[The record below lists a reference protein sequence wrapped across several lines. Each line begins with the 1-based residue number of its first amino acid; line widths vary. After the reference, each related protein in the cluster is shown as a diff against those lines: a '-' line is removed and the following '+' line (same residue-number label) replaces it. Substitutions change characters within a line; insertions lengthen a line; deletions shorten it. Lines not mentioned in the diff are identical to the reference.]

1 MSYLVL
7 ARKYRS
13 QDFGELVGQGAV
25 AKTLLSAIQS
35 GRLAHAYLF
44 TGTRGVGKTSTARLF
59 ARALNAPDTLP
70 GTPHGEGKEYPS
82 KDIQGRMAEAIMR
95 GDDLNVIEID
105 GASNNSVDQARELI
119 SKAGLSP
126 VSGAPY
132 KIYIID
138 EVHMLTQAAFN
149 ALLKTM
155 EEPPAHVKFILCT
168 TEPHKVIPTIQSR
181 CQKFNF
187 RSIPAA
193 EVKKHLADLCAKEN
207 IKADEDVL
215 FQVAALGG
223 GSMRDALSL
232 LDRLIATGA
241 QPVTLQVLE
250 EMLGLPPQAGV
261 AQLVDALADGDAAK
275 ALDRVDQL
283 IRSGI
288 AQEQLIDAL
297 IERLRHLMIAC
308 ACGAES
314 AIIEASEQTRQGL
327 AAQAKRFDAP
337 GLVYTLTLCE
347 NLKRFTKDSTTA
359 RAMLDA
365 SIVRLALSEKMADL
379 PSLLAQQAD
388 AVKKKLSSEP
398 EDRNSFGTSPGTAG
412 LQAGPGA
419 AGLETRGGM
428 LASARAGVNA
438 GEPGAG
444 LKTGGPGAEASDAG
458 RSASSPSEAWSLLLA
473 REARRPLSAWMESF
487 RPCAD
492 QPEAGVLRL
501 EPLPGKRDM
510 TAFAQSRMGWVGEEI
525 KKILGAPCRA
535 HLEAKA
541 QTPAPVRGAA
551 FGGIPKDKVMALPLV
566 QAAMEILEAMPYDAQ
581 AWSPAAESDEKAL
594 ASDEGS
600 GDNAAAPAPDFAEF
614 ADD

>member
-25 AKTLLSAIQS
+25 AKTLLSAIAS

-59 ARALNAPDTLP
+59 ARALNAPDSLP
-70 GTPHGEGKEYPS
+70 GTPRGEGKTYPD
-82 KDIQGRMAEAIMR
+82 KDVQGRMAESIMR

-155 EEPPAHVKFILCT
+155 EEPPSHVKFILCT

-187 RSIPAA
+187 RSISAL
-193 EVKKHLADLCAKEN
+193 EVKKHLMGLCIKEG
-207 IKADEDVL
+207 IEADEDAL

-241 QPVTLQVLE
+241 SPINLRILE
-250 EMLGLPPQAGV
+250 DMLGLPPQAGIT
-261 AQLVDALADGDAAK
+261 QLVDAFAAGDAGG

-297 IERLRHLMIAC
+297 IERLRQLMIAC
-308 ACGAES
+308 ACGVNS
-314 AIIEASEQTRQGL
+314 PIIEASEQARQGL
-327 AAQAKRFDAP
+327 AEQARKFDAP

-347 NLKRFTKDSTTA
+347 NLKRFTKDSTTS

-365 SIVRLALSEKMADL
+365 AVVRLALAEKMADL
-379 PSLLAQQAD
+379 PALIAQQAD
-388 AVKKKLSSEP
+388 AVKKKLNAEP
-398 EDRNSFGTSPGTAG
+398 QIVAPAAPLTPPPPPQAPPPQAEPAAAAVASRDIPAAIPIRTPAAAFAA
-412 LQAGPGA
+412 LQ
-419 AGLETRGGM
+419 
-428 LASARAGVNA
+428 
-438 GEPGAG
+438 
-444 LKTGGPGAEASDAG
+444 K
-458 RSASSPSEAWSLLLA
+458 
-473 REARRPLSAWMESF
+473 REANRPMSAWMESF
-487 RPCAD
+487 RPEPA

-510 TAFAQSRMGWVGEEI
+510 AAYAQGRMDWLGGELA
-525 KKILGAPCRA
+525 KLLGAPCRA
-535 HLEAKA
+535 ELKVEAMGA
-541 QTPAPVRGAA
+541 QARAA
-551 FGGIPKDKVMALPLV
+551 VFGNVPKDKVLALSLV
-566 QAAMEILEAMPYDAQ
+566 RDAMEVLEAVPYGARV
-581 AWSPAAESDEKAL
+581 WTGAETAGENPPGGLESSAD
-594 ASDEGS
+594 SV
-600 GDNAAAPAPDFAEF
+600 DNAAPAPAFDEGAS
-614 ADD
+614 